1 MKRWNELMEWNGTE
15 NEIERL
21 KLREINAANR

>member
-15 NEIERL
+15 NEIARL